1 MRRPAFT
8 NEANRFSKF
17 IGMMEGAARATA
29 GEVVGIGSPGMGR
42 VDKP

>member
-1 MRRPAFT
+1 MKRPAFI

-17 IGMMEGAARATA
+17 VGMTEGAARGTA
-29 GEVVGIGSPGMGR
+29 GEVVGIGLGR